1 MRWERHNDK
10 SEDLKKKKDHM
21 YFKMIAKMHCY
32 IQTSLTQLFYKL
44 PSRYSVNFCIWLL
57 AY

>member
-1 MRWERHNDK
+1 
-10 SEDLKKKKDHM
+10 M